1 MITIRGEVLDFDLEF
16 LDSISAVIDAHL
28 DQLDRLAEQVPDPDA
43 CGIYDRFEEVY
54 GIGFVVCQRYLAA
67 IYGTLEVKKPKALQ
81 FGPKTAVGLTVAQ
94 AVNHAGNYWKH
105 HDEWQKKKEGKREA
119 DTKRAIEKFGFKIGR
134 DYVLSCVFASLTPP
148 PHRLK
153 GLVQQLEVW
162 REDLRKNA

>member
-1 MITIRGEVLDFDLEF
+1 MITSRGKVLDFDLEF
-16 LDSISAVIDAHL
+16 LASISVAIDAHL

-43 CGIYDRFEEVY
+43 WGVYDRAEEVY

-67 IYGTLEVKKPKALQ
+67 IYGTLGVKKPQALR
-81 FGPKTAVGLTVAQ
+81 FGPKTAVGFTVAQ
-94 AVNHAGNYWKH
+94 AVNHAANYWKH
-105 HDEWQKKKEGKREA
+105 HDERQKK
-119 DTKRAIEKFGFKIGR
+119 KRAIEKFGFKIGR

-153 GLVQQLEVW
+153 GLVQHLEAW